1 MKRIILGLV
10 MLLALMATAGEAMA
24 ARLVTREV
32 GWLTTTTSG
41 GVITQNNTTRKGFG
55 TGFADTTWAFSLA
68 NVSIPSV
75 ALAGTSAKDSVTI
88 GYVRFHTDSTV
99 AVTNTLSTVSYVIE
113 ASGDGYTWA
122 AVVTNASNAIVASG
136 DQYFAIPL
144 WFNSGTGN
152 NSTGAKTSPL
162 LTAPYLR
169 VRFTGGS
176 GNFFAARC
184 QLVHWAD

>member
-1 MKRIILGLV
+1 MKRFILGLV
-10 MLLALMATAGEAMA
+10 MLVGLVLTVGEASA
-24 ARLVTREV
+24 AKLVTREV
-32 GWLTTTTSG
+32 GWVTNLATSASNPNY
-41 GVITQNNTTRKGFG
+41 TARKGFG
-55 TGFADTTWAFSLA
+55 TGYADTTMPFSLS
-68 NVSIPSV
+68 NVSIPST
-75 ALAGTSAKDSVTI
+75 ALAGTANKDTVTV
-88 GYVRFHTDSTV
+88 GYVRFFTDSTV

-144 WFNSGTGN
+144 WANVGTGN
-152 NSTGAKTSPL
+152 NATGIKTSPL

-169 VRFTGGS
+169 VRFTAGT

-184 QLVHWAD
+184 QLVHWGE